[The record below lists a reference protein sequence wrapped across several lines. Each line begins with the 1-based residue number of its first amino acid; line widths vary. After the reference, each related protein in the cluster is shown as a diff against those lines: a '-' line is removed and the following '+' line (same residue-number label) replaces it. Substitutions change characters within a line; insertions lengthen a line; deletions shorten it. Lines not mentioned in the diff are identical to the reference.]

1 MSNTQASRMMLPV
14 GFIPP
19 YSSWS
24 SPAYT
29 RFLLKP
35 RLLFSPR
42 RIITPCPHGGPS
54 GEYTHRFVQLERGGK
69 KHYLVRS
76 AYMAVVEANYTHISS
91 CRAACGA
98 AKIRGTYAKRVQN
111 GSGSRVFACLDHR
124 WVRATLLPRGRAR
137 GAPRRRTRAFAGR
150 MLCGLSRHAGRRRDG
165 RLHPRRDRDDGA
177 HNGSSRR
184 RGRVGDG

>member
-1 MSNTQASRMMLPV
+1 MRSHLQPAQVSSSGSLSITQASRMMLPV

-29 RFLLKP
+29 RFLLNP
-35 RLLFSPR
+35 RLLFRPR

-54 GEYTHRFVQLERGGK
+54 GEYTHRIVQHERGGK

-76 AYMAVVEANYTHISS
+76 AYMAVVEANYSHISS

-98 AKIRGTYAKRVQN
+98 AKIRGTNAKRVQN
-111 GSGSRVFACLDHR
+111 GSGSRVFACHDHR
-124 WVRATLLPRGRAR
+124 WVRATHRPRGRAR
-137 GAPRRRTRAFAGR
+137 GAPRRRTRAIAGR
-150 MLCGLSRHAGRRRDG
+150 K
-165 RLHPRRDRDDGA
+165 
-177 HNGSSRR
+177 
-184 RGRVGDG
+184 